1 MSPTRLE
8 RQYQTLD
15 YTRAKHEGWLPL
27 APPITILAMRY
38 VLASVIVSFLIP
50 VAFAQTAL
58 STATV
63 PITLDHN
70 RIIIDVRFPMA
81 DGRKKR
87 VRAWVDNGDP
97 EMEITAELAK
107 TLGLHGDP
115 PAKNTEALSVQP
127 PQDIII
133 GGMRIHPYD
142 VKEAKALVGR
152 ASIAPGSSA
161 EINVPSTVLRH
172 YDVVVDYLNREL
184 TIAAPGTVHFEG
196 DSGKTIVNAQN
207 GLIQVATTIGGEK
220 QNLGLD
226 LGSSWSFL
234 SSDVVTKLEK
244 ANPQWP
250 RMVGAVGSAN
260 MWGQEAE
267 ARWELLRIPS
277 MQYGPITVN
286 DVGTAALPAET
297 VSFFAKRVG
306 VPTAGLIG
314 ANALL

>member
-1 MSPTRLE
+1 MSASVACQKCDFAALQRAQDIGIGRIAEGSFLRKFPHIGQAGHVIKAAATNDANFCLRQMSPTRLE
-8 RQYQTLD
+8 RRYQTLD

-27 APPITILAMRY
+27 PPPITILAMRY

-81 DGRKKR
+81 DGSKKR

-196 DSGKTIVNAQN
+196 DSGKTIVN
-207 GLIQVATTIGGEK
+207 
-220 QNLGLD
+220 
-226 LGSSWSFL
+226 
-234 SSDVVTKLEK
+234 
-244 ANPQWP
+244 
-250 RMVGAVGSAN
+250 
-260 MWGQEAE
+260 
-267 ARWELLRIPS
+267 
-277 MQYGPITVN
+277 
-286 DVGTAALPAET
+286 
-297 VSFFAKRVG
+297 
-306 VPTAGLIG
+306 
-314 ANALL
+314 